1 MVQVSA
7 LQNLGVDD
15 VLEQVLLVAELEQ
28 RELKLEANL
37 GQAPTS
43 GDPRLAE
50 RLVANLIDNAIRH
63 NHPTGSVQVAT
74 HAGGGRATITV
85 ANSGPIVPPS
95 EIDRLFE
102 PFQRLGGGLVVEASF
117 PS

>member
-1 MVQVSA
+1 
-7 LQNLGVDD
+7 
-15 VLEQVLLVAELEQ
+15 
-28 RELKLEANL
+28 
-37 GQAPTS
+37 
-43 GDPRLAE
+43 
-50 RLVANLIDNAIRH
+50 
-63 NHPTGSVQVAT
+63 VQVAT

-102 PFQRLGGGLVVEASF
+102 PFQRLEGSRTANGDGTGLGLSIASAIARAHGGTLVARPRPGGGLVVEASF